1 MLLASSALEL
11 RAVLDVAMVASI
23 LDADSEAGE
32 DIGVLYIVL
41 SIVLAS
47 YVLEAEG
54 LRLPD
59 VVRVAPTT
67 GADSEA
73 GEDMGTL

>member
-1 MLLASSALEL
+1 
-11 RAVLDVAMVASI
+11 MVASY
-23 LDADSEAGE
+23 A
-32 DIGVLYIVL
+32 
-41 SIVLAS
+41 
-47 YVLEAEG
+47 LEAEG

-67 GADSEA
+67 GAESEA